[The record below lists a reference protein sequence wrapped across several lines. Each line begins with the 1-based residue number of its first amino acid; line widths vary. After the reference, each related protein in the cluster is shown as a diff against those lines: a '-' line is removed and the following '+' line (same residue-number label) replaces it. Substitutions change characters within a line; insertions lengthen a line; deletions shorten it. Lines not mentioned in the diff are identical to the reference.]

1 MVISTIRING
11 ADYAASTGQILKDS
25 QWNNRG
31 VILLRMALSMDQMQQ
46 LFPAGGKLQWATVQT
61 VTEFV
66 ARKDEDGNTLTD
78 ENGQPIMDPVTKELV
93 TDKSEYCLCGPI
105 IDNRDGTYTVKMGKR
120 LASEVQ
126 AELDEVSAQL
136 ANAVTAEEL
145 TAAYTEGV
153 NSL

>member
-1 MVISTIRING
+1 MVITKIRING
-11 ADYAASTGQILKDS
+11 ADYAASTGQILNDRL
-25 QWNNRG
+25 WNNRG
-31 VILLRMALSMDQMQQ
+31 VTLLRMALSMDQMQQ
-46 LFPAGGKLQWATVQT
+46 LFPAGGRISWATVEQI
-61 VTEFV
+61 TEYV
-66 ARKDEDGNTLTD
+66 ARRDEDGNTVTD
-78 ENGQPIMDPVTKELV
+78 EEGQPIMDPVTHERV

-105 IDNRDGTYTVKMGKR
+105 TDNRDRTYTVKMGKR
-120 LASEVQ
+120 LADEVQ